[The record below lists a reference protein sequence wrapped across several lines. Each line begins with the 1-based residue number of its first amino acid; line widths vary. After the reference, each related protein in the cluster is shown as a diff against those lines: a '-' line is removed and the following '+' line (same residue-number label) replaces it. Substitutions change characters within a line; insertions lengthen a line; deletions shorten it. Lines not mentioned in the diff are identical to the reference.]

1 MPRSAGARRT
11 VLLVKAPRL
20 WNLYGRTTRPS
31 LISDHPKELTEMG
44 NLWCTYIE
52 RERRVG
58 TE

>member
-1 MPRSAGARRT
+1 M
-11 VLLVKAPRL
+11 LLVKAPRL